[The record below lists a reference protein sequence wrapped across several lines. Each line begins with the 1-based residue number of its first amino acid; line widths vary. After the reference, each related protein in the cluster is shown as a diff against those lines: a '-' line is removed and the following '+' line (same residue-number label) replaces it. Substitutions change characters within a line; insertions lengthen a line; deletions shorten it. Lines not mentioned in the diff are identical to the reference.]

1 MQAQAALLWSTQ
13 YEAVK
18 RGVVN
23 RRQSGI
29 PLTQSEVRSHQDK
42 ITNLTS
48 ALRPMVASPDDY
60 GLAASECARREFLL
74 EGLRSLLVAAPSLTS
89 SAGGGGTMYSQRPS
103 SSLIPV
109 QISNAGLSVQREEAL
124 KEQDSI
130 LEDISSGVDRLFR
143 RALVIGDEAAA
154 HTRLLDAMD
163 DNVDT
168 TQRALK
174 EEAKHAAEV
183 REKSRSFYLYLCIA
197 FEVLVILLLT
207 VIYFIK

>member
-1 MQAQAALLWSTQ
+1 
-13 YEAVK
+13 
-18 RGVVN
+18 
-23 RRQSGI
+23 
-29 PLTQSEVRSHQDK
+29 
-42 ITNLTS
+42 
-48 ALRPMVASPDDY
+48 
-60 GLAASECARREFLL
+60 
-74 EGLRSLLVAAPSLTS
+74 
-89 SAGGGGTMYSQRPS
+89 MYSQRPS
-103 SSLIPV
+103 SSLNPV

-163 DNVDT
+163 DNVDL

-174 EEAKHAAEV
+174 EEAKHAAAI

-197 FEVLVILLLT
+197 FEVLIILLLT
-207 VIYFIK
+207 VIYFVK